1 MPRVRSLPL
10 LRTIGPVHSVVH
22 VVRKQQLQ
30 AADLSLMHG
39 YTHRQS
45 HRQRIASASC
55 QAAMVAAPIAQ
66 DRWPGP
72 GGCACSAGVVAA
84 GLWHRAGPRGAKP
97 KREQNRSFD
106 PYTRAARQLSTG
118 RSSVA
123 QPSRRTSP
131 GDGSVNCGSASGC
144 PSATTHSASG
154 FPHQP
159 HTRLMKTLPWHST
172 SSRPP

>member
-1 MPRVRSLPL
+1 MPRGRSLPL

-30 AADLSLMHG
+30 AADLSFMHS

-45 HRQRIASASC
+45 HRQRIASVSC
-55 QAAMVAAPIAQ
+55 HAAMVAAPIAQ
-66 DRWPGP
+66 DHWRGP

-106 PYTRAARQLSTG
+106 PYG
-118 RSSVA
+118 RGTPA
-123 QPSRRTSP
+123 HME
-131 GDGSVNCGSASGC
+131 GG
-144 PSATTHSASG
+144 
-154 FPHQP
+154 
-159 HTRLMKTLPWHST
+159 
-172 SSRPP
+172 

>member
-45 HRQRIASASC
+45 HRQRIASASF

-97 KREQNRSFD
+97 KREQNRHFFGI
-106 PYTRAARQLSTG
+106 LTG
-118 RSSVA
+118 KKTAA
-123 QPSRRTSP
+123 QP
-131 GDGSVNCGSASGC
+131 
-144 PSATTHSASG
+144 PSAAPQARPITAQSAAEG
-154 FPHQP
+154 GRAGAAP
-159 HTRLMKTLPWHST
+159 
-172 SSRPP
+172 

>member
-106 PYTRAARQLSTG
+106 LY
-118 RSSVA
+118 
-123 QPSRRTSP
+123 RRGPVFDSN
-131 GDGSVNCGSASGC
+131 S
-144 PSATTHSASG
+144 
-154 FPHQP
+154 
-159 HTRLMKTLPWHST
+159 
-172 SSRPP
+172 